1 MPSEEE
7 EPPRRSIRQRRP
19 PERARASPS
28 SEQVIPR
35 KRRVKQEPREKPV
48 VVTQDGNVPSV
59 NDFTAFLEAYKKLEF
74 NHAQQLADSVKLQSN
89 NAELQIEN
97 KKQLVDNAK
106 LQADNKMIMSEK
118 AKLETSNVDLQTKNV
133 KLQTEIAK
141 LQDDLS
147 QQSAWIEKAKAKS
160 HADAV
165 VVRKNAEEHE
175 NLKKKLEHTTSEK
188 NRLYNG
194 DLAWSEKQ
202 KKMTKQLQYGEERF
216 KLQAERFRD
225 YQWRVKLLGEERFR
239 VLRCYLLKV
248 NDLDAFILAYKKLQ
262 SDNAN
267 LQVQVADQAATI
279 NQTQGFFDDAE
290 RALDELKAKDKEI
303 ERLRKKKIVVQEHN
317 EDSMSKSVKSGL
329 SYAKLTMDNQ
339 KLKKRVKGLKKYV
352 KTSEKS
358 LEEYKKSLKEYMESL
373 DKYTKSLEEYKKSLD
388 EYKTRV
394 KTLVDKS

>member
-225 YQWRVKLLGEERFR
+225 YQWRVKLLGEER
-239 VLRCYLLKV
+239 L
-248 NDLDAFILAYKKLQ
+248 
-262 SDNAN
+262 
-267 LQVQVADQAATI
+267 
-279 NQTQGFFDDAE
+279 
-290 RALDELKAKDKEI
+290 
-303 ERLRKKKIVVQEHN
+303 
-317 EDSMSKSVKSGL
+317 
-329 SYAKLTMDNQ
+329 
-339 KLKKRVKGLKKYV
+339 
-352 KTSEKS
+352 
-358 LEEYKKSLKEYMESL
+358 
-373 DKYTKSLEEYKKSLD
+373 
-388 EYKTRV
+388 
-394 KTLVDKS
+394 

>member
-1 MPSEEE
+1 M
-7 EPPRRSIRQRRP
+7 
-19 PERARASPS
+19 
-28 SEQVIPR
+28 
-35 KRRVKQEPREKPV
+35 
-48 VVTQDGNVPSV
+48 
-59 NDFTAFLEAYKKLEF
+59 EAYKKLES
-74 NHAQQLADSVKLQSN
+74 NHAQQLADSVKLQSD

-225 YQWRVKLLGEERFR
+225 YQWRVKLLGEER
-239 VLRCYLLKV
+239 L
-248 NDLDAFILAYKKLQ
+248 
-262 SDNAN
+262 
-267 LQVQVADQAATI
+267 
-279 NQTQGFFDDAE
+279 
-290 RALDELKAKDKEI
+290 
-303 ERLRKKKIVVQEHN
+303 
-317 EDSMSKSVKSGL
+317 
-329 SYAKLTMDNQ
+329 
-339 KLKKRVKGLKKYV
+339 
-352 KTSEKS
+352 
-358 LEEYKKSLKEYMESL
+358 
-373 DKYTKSLEEYKKSLD
+373 
-388 EYKTRV
+388 
-394 KTLVDKS
+394 